1 MSSRSAPSSA
11 DHRGATAPVVFAVAV
26 MVGLGFGAGDQYLGS
41 VNAPGLWTVS
51 LSLLSAPWLVLPFAF
66 GCSQPRAR
74 RAAMVGLV
82 VTLAALLGYFL
93 MIMGPF
99 EGGRSSLNLHEIRGL
114 LLSNARNIVG
124 GLVTGPLYGF
134 LGQRWR
140 TRRAWLS
147 AALVA
152 GALCLEPLAEPVAGN
167 HYPGASVV
175 WPVEILVGV
184 VVAAYFIVTGF
195 AYRRSG
201 ESGLAKPPAV

>member
-1 MSSRSAPSSA
+1 
-11 DHRGATAPVVFAVAV
+11 
-26 MVGLGFGAGDQYLGS
+26 
-41 VNAPGLWTVS
+41 
-51 LSLLSAPWLVLPFAF
+51 
-66 GCSQPRAR
+66 
-74 RAAMVGLV
+74 MVGLV

-114 LLSNARNIVG
+114 LFSNGRNIVG

-152 GALCLEPLAEPVAGN
+152 GALCLEPLAQTVAGN
-167 HYPGASVV
+167 RYPGASVV
-175 WPVEILVGV
+175 WPVEILAGV
-184 VVAAYFIVTGF
+184 VVTAYFLVAGI

-201 ESGLAKPPAV
+201 PSGLAKPPTV